1 MPDKMKTIIMLIS
14 LMILSVSISMAFTS
28 DAIAD
33 HELKY
38 ENPAFDEKAEP
49 GLSAEESHA
58 LELRVKEIRDM
69 DKSELT
75 SEERQELRK
84 ELMDI
89 REQANQPGGR
99 IYIGVGTLLLIVI
112 LILLLR

>member
-1 MPDKMKTIIMLIS
+1 MKTIIMFIS
-14 LMILSVSISMAFTS
+14 LMIFSLGISFGS
-28 DAIAD
+28 DAITD
-33 HELKY
+33 HELKSESPAY
-38 ENPAFDEKAEP
+38 VENAEP

-58 LELRVKEIRDM
+58 LEMRVKEIRDM

-75 SEERQELRK
+75 PEERQELRK

-99 IYIGVGTLLLIVI
+99 IYIGIGTILLIVI